1 MKPGDKTI
9 VSIKSEN
16 AEAELYRYSSHQM
29 SDLPA
34 PFKVYQVELDQTYP
48 YHWLEFFEIGLVTH
62 GEGKHIIN
70 GQTYALKP
78 GTLFLLSP
86 ADFHSV
92 IITAGQRVRLTDIV
106 FTEQM
111 IHEDLLALLFRER
124 YFFNLDLENQQYSLF
139 QSLFEQILQ
148 EFNWNQPGSR
158 LLIASYLQN
167 MLVLLARTVPDSHSP
182 TTLPL
187 SRSESQPDSLQRALI
202 FIHHHFRQPIRLED
216 AASQAFLSPN
226 YFSERFHAV
235 LGISF
240 QHYLQN
246 LRLRFAE
253 GLLKATDLPIF
264 EILFAAG
271 FNDPTHFGRVFKQ
284 TYLLSPR
291 EFRKKHRLIKE

>member
-9 VSIKSEN
+9 GSIKSEN
-16 AEAELYRYSSHQM
+16 AETELYRYSPHQK
-29 SDLPA
+29 SDRPA
-34 PFKVYQVELDQTYP
+34 PFWVYQVVLDQTYP
-48 YHWLEFFEIGLVTH
+48 YHWLKFFEIGLVTY

-70 GQTYALKP
+70 GQAYALKP

-86 ADFHSV
+86 ADFHAV
-92 IITAGQRVRLTDIV
+92 IIPAGQSINLIGVV

-124 YFFNLDLENQQYSLF
+124 YFFNMDLEIEQYPF
-139 QSLFEQILQ
+139 FHSLFEQILQ
-148 EFNWNQPGSR
+148 EFNGNQPGTR
-158 LLIASYLQN
+158 LLIDSYLQN
-167 MLVLLARTVPDSHSP
+167 MLVHLARAVPDSPSS
-182 TTLPL
+182 TTRPL
-187 SRSESQPDSLQRALI
+187 SRLESQPDSLQRALI
-202 FIHHHFRQPIRLED
+202 FIHHHFRQAIRLED
-216 AASQAFLSPN
+216 AASQAYLSPN

-246 LRLRFAE
+246 LRLQFAE
-253 GLLKATDLPIF
+253 GLLKATDLPIS

-284 TYLLSPR
+284 IYFLSPR
-291 EFRKKHRLIKE
+291 AYRKNHQSMKE